1 MTLFTNRNAA
11 MGQIAD
17 HVYVSA
23 EDIQRLE
30 KWVEELAVNARV
42 SIQLKDH
49 GTVEGIVAV
58 TPTVQIFRDP
68 EGQEGVNGVVKLID
82 TANPDRDAL
91 VWLGDIEQVK
101 HLDSVTM
108 GASKA

>member
-1 MTLFTNRNAA
+1 
-11 MGQIAD
+11 MGQVAD
-17 HVYVSA
+17 RVYVHP

-30 KWVEELAVNARV
+30 QWVGELAVNARV
-42 SIQLKDH
+42 SIQLQDH

-58 TPTVQIFRDP
+58 TPNVQIFRDP
-68 EGQEGVNGVVKLID
+68 DGQEGLNGVVKLIHTHD
-82 TANPDRDAL
+82 SDWSAL

-108 GASKA
+108 GSSKA

>member
-1 MTLFTNRNAA
+1 

-17 HVYVSA
+17 RVYIRP

-42 SIQLKDH
+42 SIQLRNH

-82 TANPDRDAL
+82 TIESDWSAL
-91 VWLGDIEQVK
+91 VWLGDIEQIR

-108 GASKA
+108 GSSKA